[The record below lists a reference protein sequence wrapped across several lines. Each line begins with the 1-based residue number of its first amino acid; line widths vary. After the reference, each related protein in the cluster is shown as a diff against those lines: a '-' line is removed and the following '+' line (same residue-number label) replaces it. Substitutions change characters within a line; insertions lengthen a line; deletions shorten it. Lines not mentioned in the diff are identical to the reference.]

1 MLKTTFVALSA
12 LFAFSA
18 NSLAAE
24 PVEGKEYK
32 VVSQAPSSQKEVVE
46 LFSFYCPHCYAF
58 ELQYK
63 IPSQIKDN
71 LQNILRKIKGL
82 Y

>member
-1 MLKTTFVALSA
+1 MKKMMLKTTFVALSA

-32 VVSQAPSSQKEVVE
+32 VVSQAPSSLRTMLDLKVFNL
-46 LFSFYCPHCYAF
+46 LFCMT
-58 ELQYK
+58 
-63 IPSQIKDN
+63 
-71 LQNILRKIKGL
+71 
-82 Y
+82 

>member
-1 MLKTTFVALSA
+1 MKKMMLKTTFVALSA

-32 VVSQAPSSQKEVVE
+32 VV
-46 LFSFYCPHCYAF
+46 F
-58 ELQYK
+58 
-63 IPSQIKDN
+63 
-71 LQNILRKIKGL
+71 NIIFFIVDP
-82 Y
+82 

>member
-1 MLKTTFVALSA
+1 MKKMMLKTTFVALSA

-32 VVSQAPSSQKEVVE
+32 VVSQAPSIQ
-46 LFSFYCPHCYAF
+46 
-58 ELQYK
+58 
-63 IPSQIKDN
+63 
-71 LQNILRKIKGL
+71 
-82 Y
+82 